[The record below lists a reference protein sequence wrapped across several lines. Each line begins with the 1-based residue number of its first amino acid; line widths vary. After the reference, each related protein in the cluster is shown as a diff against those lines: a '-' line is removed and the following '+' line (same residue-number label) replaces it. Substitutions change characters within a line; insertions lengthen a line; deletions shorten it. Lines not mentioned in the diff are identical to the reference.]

1 MTAADIID
9 LITSD
14 HDRIRRLP
22 ASPRPARPRP
32 GPVPVPPSDPAEE
45 VIAMGA
51 PQQDPDMS
59 FVAYR
64 RAIQIA
70 EAARQRAIAD
80 ALADHRRALQDIE
93 AAYHRAVAAARC
105 CYSQRINGQR
115 AAQAVA

>member
-14 HDRIRRLP
+14 HARIRRCPPAP
-22 ASPRPARPRP
+22 ASSPATGPRPCPAVR
-32 GPVPVPPSDPAEE
+32 PAEE

-51 PQQDPDMS
+51 PQQDLDTS

-80 ALADHRRALQDIE
+80 ALADHRRALEDIE
-93 AAYHRAVAAARC
+93 AAYRRDVAAARC
-105 CYSQRINGQR
+105 CYSQRINGQP